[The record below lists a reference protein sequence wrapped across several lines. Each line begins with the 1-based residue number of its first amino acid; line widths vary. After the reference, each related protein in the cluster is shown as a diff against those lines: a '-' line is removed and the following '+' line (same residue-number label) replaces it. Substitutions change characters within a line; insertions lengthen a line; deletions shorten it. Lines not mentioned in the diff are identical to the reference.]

1 MQSAYAGHM
10 ECAPLELMCFWSVRL
25 PGVILEFYSKRMAD
39 YLSPDDNPW
48 TLLAS
53 TLVLLDRLDNAV
65 VRVNGPVMT
74 PHKIAK

>member
-1 MQSAYAGHM
+1 
-10 ECAPLELMCFWSVRL
+10 
-25 PGVILEFYSKRMAD
+25 LEFYSKRMAD

-65 VRVNGPVMT
+65 VRANGPVMT

>member
-1 MQSAYAGHM
+1 M
-10 ECAPLELMCFWSVRL
+10 ELMCFWSVRL

-65 VRVNGPVMT
+65 VRANGPVMT